1 VSIRAEDVPG
11 LDLSDVACAERIG
24 PVVPGEVLREEFMTP
39 LGLSGRALA
48 RELGVPSNRITEIVA
63 GERAI
68 TAETAILLAERFGT
82 TAEFWLNLQSAH
94 DLEMARRRLEF
105 SRPVEGHKRLAQIAA
120 NLKNGETVEP
130 MTARELLRWF
140 GAKYRGVHINE
151 TIRDALFKNELHIEP
166 DLNAQHI
173 DSFIEIQEGAVID
186 EIEEQF
192 YRSYRPLHEGSI
204 LNEIEAAM
212 LNKLYVERL
221 YDCLVGWID
230 RNPQVTG
237 REIRAKAEALN
248 KLGFGEL
255 EKEDGAEIIPLPEP
269 PYRTGKIPRVNVRPP
284 HSGNDNISKAES
296 RVPTARFERRKRR
309 TALTDLQR

>member
-120 NLKNGETVEP
+120 NLKNGETVEAV
-130 MTARELLRWF
+130 TVRELLRWF

-151 TIRDALFKNELHIEP
+151 MIRDALFKNDLYIEP
-166 DLNAQHI
+166 DLNAQYI

-192 YRSYRPLHEGSI
+192 HRSYRPLHEGSI
-204 LNEIEAAM
+204 LNKIEAAM
-212 LNKLYVERL
+212 LNKLYFERL
-221 YDCLVGWID
+221 SDCLVGWID
-230 RNPQVTG
+230 RNPQVTE
-237 REIRAKAEALN
+237 REVRAKAEALN

-269 PYRTGKIPRVNVRPP
+269 PYRIGKIPRVNERPP
-284 HSGNDNISKAES
+284 HSGSDNISKAES
-296 RVPTARFERRKRR
+296 RVLTARFERRKRR
-309 TALTDLQR
+309 TA